1 MLQMSKEYLDNE
13 KNIFN
18 IVQKIEPILK
28 HRIMLYERYRRKV
41 DAEIK
46 VPLEYYIA
54 NIATGYF
61 AGKAPKFSVKQEKDE
76 KRKNIIKKLFDKI
89 IGKNS
94 NADELKMLIDYI
106 NDYNDLPA
114 FFYELVFD
122 YITTNA
128 CYWLEYETTENE
140 IVFARIPS
148 IQTVAVYNYDTP
160 VEKIAGI
167 RIWNETD
174 SEGFECSMV
183 EVITKKYRKY
193 YKNSKKEPKEYKE
206 IEDMR
211 ENVNWLI
218 APFNAV
224 ENPDELCLYEP
235 VISLIDAFE
244 TVIKNNKHLFEYNDD
259 AKLKITGFTPDNPI
273 MKEDE
278 NGNLVK
284 NPDRAKEDQFI
295 LEAPTFYTPDNTG
308 DIAWITKDINDT
320 ASENH
325 KKSLVEL
332 ILMISMI
339 PTVSEISTKEKTA
352 TEIERSF
359 FALEQVLTRAD
370 KLFKKELLSM
380 WENIVDRINIKK
392 STEFDFREIQIDL
405 ERNLPTDKDSIVKMA
420 LQLRGLLSDETIIG
434 MLPYDFDIMS
444 EIEKVKKQNNENSQE
459 IISDNP
465 NKKYE
470 LVEGGGD
477 DVELPQP
484 KDTRT
489 EKNIRKD
496 KQADTNKATGN
507 IQ

>member
-18 IVQKIEPILK
+18 IVQRIKPILD

-41 DAEIK
+41 SAEIK

-61 AGKAPKFSVKQEKDE
+61 AGKAPKFSVKQEQNKGKKKLIE
-76 KRKNIIKKLFDKI
+76 KLFDKI

-94 NADELKMLIDYI
+94 NADEFKMLIDYI

-128 CYWLEYETTENE
+128 CYWLEYETEDNE
-140 IVFARIPS
+140 IVYARIPS
-148 IQTVAVYNYDTP
+148 VQTVAVYNYDTP
-160 VEKIAGI
+160 VEKIGGI
-167 RIWNETD
+167 RIWNEMD

-183 EVITKKYRKY
+183 EVITKEYRKY
-193 YKNSKKEPKEYKE
+193 YKNSKKAPEEYKE
-206 IEDMR
+206 VPDMKED
-211 ENVNWLI
+211 VKWLI

-244 TVIKNNKHLFEYNDD
+244 TVIKNNKHLFEYNDN
-259 AKLKITGFTPDNPI
+259 AKLKITGFTPDNPL

-278 NGNLVK
+278 KGNLIK
-284 NPDRAKEDQFI
+284 NPDRVKEDQFI

-308 DIAWITKDINDT
+308 DIAWVTKDINDT

-370 KLFKKELLSM
+370 KLFKRELLSM

-392 STEFDFREIQIDL
+392 STKFDFREIQIDL
-405 ERNLPTDKDSIVKMA
+405 ERNLPTDKDSIVNMA
-420 LQLRGLLSDETIIG
+420 LKLRGLLSDETIIG
-434 MLPYDFDIMS
+434 MLPYDFDVMS
-444 EIEKVKKQNNENSQE
+444 EIEKVKEQSKENLQDN
-459 IISDNP
+459 ILNNP

-470 LVEGGGD
+470 VAKGGGD
-477 DVELPQP
+477 DVELPRQ
-484 KDTRT
+484 KGSRT
-489 EKNIRKD
+489 EKDIRQD
-496 KQADTNKATGN
+496 KQTDTNKATRN
-507 IQ
+507 I